1 MKKILV
7 AIDVSRSGGN
17 DKILE
22 TAKTLANATDG
33 ELFLLHAIEP
43 IPKRVQAEVPS
54 SAHEKHLAF
63 ADEKMQELKQSLG
76 CEHGIIR
83 EGAAS
88 AQILSYAEEI
98 HADLIVMHSH
108 DPDMTDYIMG
118 SVAGRVVRHA
128 HCSVHIVREAKA
140 GRM

>member
-7 AIDVSRSGGN
+7 AVDVARSGGN

-22 TAKTLANATDG
+22 AAQTIASATDG
-33 ELFLLHAIEP
+33 ELFLMHALEP
-43 IPKRVQAEVPS
+43 IPARVRAEVS
-54 SAHEKHLAF
+54 DDALSNHRTHAEEA
-63 ADEKMQELKQSLG
+63 MQDLMDKTG
-76 CEHGIIR
+76 CKNGVVR
-83 EGAAS
+83 EGPAS
-88 AQILSYAEEI
+88 PQILRYAEEI

-108 DPDMTDYIMG
+108 DPDMTDYIIG

-140 GRM
+140 GS